1 MNERPSANS
10 HMTAGPRLL
19 LSVRNLSVEFSTD
32 SGTVYAVNDV
42 SFDLAEGEAL
52 GIVGESGSGKSVTMQ
67 ALLGLL
73 RRPPARITSGQAL
86 FRGRDLLA
94 LTEAEKR
101 RIRWQDVAMVF
112 QDPMTS
118 LNPVLTIGLQLTEAL
133 VAHKGLDQAAADAE
147 ARAVLDLVGIA
158 NAPQRMR
165 AYPHQFSGGQLQRI
179 GIAMALICRPSLLI
193 ADEPTTALDVTIQA
207 QIVELVVRLQ
217 KQLGMAIIW
226 ISHDL
231 ALVAGLVD
239 RVAVMY
245 GGRLVE
251 EAPVARLFRHAAQP
265 YTRALL
271 RSIPALNT
279 GNARLQSI
287 PGSPPNILSPPV
299 SCAFAPRCDYATDRC
314 RNSRPELETIA
325 PEHRAA
331 CFELAA
337 LPVAVSQVRDTRAER
352 ARDPRAAAILL
363 DVKDLK
369 VHFPIRK
376 GILKRQ
382 VGSVRAVDGVSF
394 DVFEGETLALVGES
408 GCGKSTTGRA
418 ILGLLPVTEG
428 QVAFKGRDFTT
439 VDPAQRLERTRLMQ
453 MVFQNPYAS
462 LNPRMTVGRIIG
474 EGLRAQGLGRRA
486 AQMTHVRELLDL
498 VGLPQRFASRY
509 PFELSGG
516 QRQRVGIARALAA
529 SPRFIVADEPIS
541 ALDVSI
547 QAQIVN
553 LLEDLKRKLGLT
565 YLFIGH
571 DLSMIRHISD
581 RVAVMY
587 LGRIVEMGTTED
599 VFHRA
604 QHPYTRALLSAV
616 PQPDPAAGGTG
627 KRIILAGSPPD
638 PSNPPPGCRF
648 HPRCSLATE
657 ICRESEPDL
666 QVHAGGAGN
675 RHVAACH
682 YAGQTPTGTAS
693 DHHEGVSA

>member
-1 MNERPSANS
+1 
-10 HMTAGPRLL
+10 
-19 LSVRNLSVEFSTD
+19 VRNLSVEFSTD

-42 SFDLAEGEAL
+42 SFDVAEGEAL

-73 RRPPARITSGQAL
+73 RQPPARITSGQAL

-118 LNPVLTIGLQLTEAL
+118 LNPVLTVGLQLTEAL

-158 NAPQRMR
+158 NAPLRMA

-251 EAPVARLFRHAAQP
+251 EAPVARLFGHTAQP

-279 GNARLQSI
+279 GGTRLQSI
-287 PGSPPNILSPPV
+287 PGSPPNILVPPEN
-299 SCAFAPRCDYATDRC
+299 CAFAPRCGYATERC
-314 RNSRPELETIA
+314 RISRPPLETIA
-325 PEHRAA
+325 PQHRAA
-331 CFELAA
+331 CFELARLPA
-337 LPVAVSQVRDTRAER
+337 AARPVAGI
-352 ARDPRAAAILL
+352 PAAAALAADESRRRETLL
-363 DVKDLK
+363 SVTDLK

-376 GILKRQ
+376 GLLKRQ

-394 DVFEGETLALVGES
+394 EVFEGETLALVGES

-418 ILGLLPVTEG
+418 ILGLLPITQGKVVF
-428 QVAFKGRDFTT
+428 QGRDYTRA
-439 VDPAQRLERTRLMQ
+439 DEARRLERTRLMQ
-453 MVFQNPYAS
+453 MVFQNPYSS

-474 EGLRAQGLGRRA
+474 EGLRAQEYGPREVQQARVL
-486 AQMTHVRELLDL
+486 ELLDL
-498 VGLPQRFASRY
+498 VGLPHRFVSRY

-553 LLEDLKRKLGLT
+553 LLEDLKVKLGLT

-587 LGRIVEMGTTED
+587 LGRIVETGGTDE
-599 VFHRA
+599 VFHHPR
-604 QHPYTRALLSAV
+604 HPYTRALLSAV
-616 PQPDPAAGGTG
+616 PQPDPAAARAR
-627 KRIILAGSPPD
+627 KRIVLPGSPPD
-638 PSNPPPGCRF
+638 PSRPPPGCRF
-648 HPRCSLATE
+648 SPRCPLATDL
-657 ICRESEPDL
+657 CHRVEPDL
-666 QVHAGGAGN
+666 LFDATGTGGRRGS
-675 RHVAACH
+675 ACH
-682 YAGQTPTGTAS
+682 FAGEGPPTIPAGDGRIATAS
-693 DHHEGVSA
+693 RDP